1 MPIFH
6 SAETRQCLEI
16 LFMMQCKNLMCQL
29 DKIFGFQRKRTIDE
43 DIMPMQYT
51 ATVGERY

>member
-1 MPIFH
+1 MFRNIVY
-6 SAETRQCLEI
+6 
-16 LFMMQCKNLMCQL
+16 LMCQL
-29 DKIFGFQRKRTIDE
+29 DKIFGFQRKGTIDE

>member
-1 MPIFH
+1 MFRI
-6 SAETRQCLEI
+6 I
-16 LFMMQCKNLMCQL
+16 VYLMCQL